1 MALDRLQ
8 SSTLT
13 HAFTDLLTDLG
24 DLVQKEMQLA
34 KAEVTAGK
42 YLDGRGGAGR
52 IGRRFAGRGSGR
64 VCDRKRRTGLALVVL
79 AGGGRA
85 RGELNRDFLLR
96 ALLGGG

>member
-34 KAEVTAGK
+34 KAEVTEKITSRLQQVSGWQ
-42 YLDGRGGAGR
+42 GRGWSHWSP
-52 IGRRFAGRGSGR
+52 FCWS
-64 VCDRKRRTGLALVVL
+64 
-79 AGGGRA
+79 
-85 RGELNRDFLLR
+85 
-96 ALLGGG
+96 